1 MTVPRR
7 ASSQLFPQILR
18 SRYWLVAGKS
28 FADVG
33 GGLAV
38 HHRTVSE
45 QVGGSHGRGRWRD
58 YHDQV
63 GSPRRANLGDQLSR
77 SLVSRV
83 THDGD
88 LHLLRQSEIT
98 CTKPASEAS
107 RIVDGQI
114 GHKAKRSL
122 GQPSSLCGARE
133 GSKGQQGLCGER
145 ISRWDSV
152 VLQVLWAYK
161 QLLRAVGRIEKPS
174 GGVSEAGQHLFGEKP
189 RGHEPAVVEVR
200 LVQLQQSK
208 NQRSTIVQVGLRPR
222 RSRTPSAPQLSV
234 GSQRCEQE
242 VCVANGDIKVLLVP
256 EGTCRLGKRG
266 QHQAVPGCQHRVVSG
281 WAYPRVT
288 DFEEP
293 CTAPVQQ
300 RGDVARAHKMTRSKR
315 RVIHGALQDVCPLP
329 RALVSHT
336 IGRGEQIDI
345 LPERRTNLL
354 EAPDIKL
361 ALHSHRA
368 CVE

>member
-18 SRYWLVAGKS
+18 SRHWLVAGKS

-38 HHRTVSE
+38 HYRTVSE
-45 QVGGSHGRGRWRD
+45 QVGGSRRRGCWRD
-58 YHDQV
+58 CYDQV

-77 SLVSRV
+77 SLVNRV

-98 CTKPASEAS
+98 CTKPASEAG
-107 RIVDGQI
+107 RIVHGQI

-122 GQPSSLCGARE
+122 GQPSPLCGAGE

-152 VLQVLWAYK
+152 VLQVFWAYK
-161 QLLRAVGRIEKPS
+161 QLLRPAGRIEKPS
-174 GGVSEAGQHLFGEKP
+174 GGVSEADQHLFGEKP

-208 NQRSTIVQVGLRPR
+208 DQRSIIVQVRLRTCCVL
-222 RSRTPSAPQLSV
+222 TPGAPQLSV
-234 GSQRCEQE
+234 GSQRCKQE
-242 VCVANGDIKVLLVP
+242 VCVANGDIKVPLVP

-266 QHQAVPGCQHRVVSG
+266 QHQAVPGCQHSVVDG
-281 WAYPRVT
+281 RAYPLVPN
-288 DFEEP
+288 FEESG
-293 CTAPVQQ
+293 TAVVQQ
-300 RGDVARAHKMTRSKR
+300 RDDVALAHGMAGCKR

-336 IGRGEQIDI
+336 IGFGEQVLSLIHI
-345 LPERRTNLL
+345 SKPTR
-354 EAPDIKL
+354 PY
-361 ALHSHRA
+361 
-368 CVE
+368 